1 MPRTITTAGRAAG
14 NIALI
19 SLLFGPASAHAQ
31 TARQSTIAT
40 PAQQIALAV
49 LPAPKSMRDNATVLG
64 YSQDGKLM
72 TLRQGSGGLVCLAPN
87 PKETQFHVSCYH
99 KSLEPFMARG
109 REVRATLGDKRGL
122 VDSVRLA
129 DIKSGK
135 IHMPARAVL
144 YQEFASRDSVD
155 VTTAAVKS
163 PAYLNVVYIP
173 YATTESTGIA
183 TDAPKGT
190 PWLMYPGKPW
200 AHIML
205 VQ

>member
-1 MPRTITTAGRAAG
+1 MPRTITTASGAAG
-14 NIALI
+14 RIALV
-19 SLLFGPASAHAQ
+19 SLLLAPVFAHAQ

-49 LPAPKSMRDNATVLG
+49 LPAPRSMRDNATVLG
-64 YSQDGKLM
+64 YNQDGKLM
-72 TLRQGSGGLVCLAPN
+72 TLRQGGGGLICLAPN

-99 KSLEPFMARG
+99 KSLGQFMARG

-129 DIKSGK
+129 EIKAGK
-135 IHMPARAVL
+135 IKMPSRAVL

-155 VTTAAVKS
+155 VATAAIKS
-163 PAYLNVVYIP
+163 PSYLNVIYIP
-173 YATTESTGIA
+173 YATMESTGIA
-183 TDAPKGT
+183 IDAPKGT

-200 AHIML
+200 AHVML